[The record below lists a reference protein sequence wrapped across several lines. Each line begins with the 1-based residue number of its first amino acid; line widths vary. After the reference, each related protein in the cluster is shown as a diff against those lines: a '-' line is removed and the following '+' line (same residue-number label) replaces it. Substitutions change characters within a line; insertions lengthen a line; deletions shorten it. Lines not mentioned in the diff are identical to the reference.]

1 MAVWVDQRARSP
13 NRVAHHSAVGRHLSD
28 GIRDS
33 ATSAQDRIVM
43 IGMIGRWL
51 GRDAKLRVVLA
62 EAVDPGAL
70 FIGSLHSS

>member
-13 NRVAHHSAVGRHLSD
+13 NRVAYHSAVGRHLSN
-28 GIRDS
+28 GIRDA
-33 ATSAQDRIVM
+33 ATGVKHRIFL
-43 IGMIGRWL
+43 IGRWL
-51 GRDAKLRVVLA
+51 GRVAKLRVVLA

>member
-28 GIRDS
+28 GIRDA
-33 ATSAQDRIVM
+33 ATSAQDRIVL
-43 IGMIGRWL
+43 IGRWL

-62 EAVDPGAL
+62 EAVDQGAL